1 MLWALVVCGS
11 GEWKA
16 CGGVRRKYIQKEYI
30 RTDKP
35 LGSSC
40 SDQSCWKLR
49 SHFHIA
55 RALFQVKP
63 SLHHVLVS
71 LHRGGMLCT
80 LWKAITDFRD
90 KQAWLSLSLFP
101 TSRGDSKNEYRP
113 DLLLGEGRIKGT
125 GERSCTL
132 NPVFVYSC

>member
-11 GEWKA
+11 GEERH
-16 CGGVRRKYIQKEYI
+16 GGVRRKYIQKEYI

-40 SDQSCWKLR
+40 SDQSRWKLR

-55 RALFQVKP
+55 RALLQVKP

-101 TSRGDSKNEYRP
+101 TFRGDSKNEYRP
-113 DLLLGEGRIKGT
+113 DLLLGEGESKGQ
-125 GERSCTL
+125 EKEAAL
-132 NPVFVYSC
+132 